1 MSGNETMLIGYQVAP
16 VNDSIRVCSQL
27 LRSKERGRNGLIVV
41 TGSLHI
47 VSSVL
52 ASVYKQ

>member
-1 MSGNETMLIGYQVAP
+1 MSDNETMLIGYQVAP

-27 LRSKERGRNGLIVV
+27 LQSKEQDQNGLIAV

-47 VSSVL
+47 VSSLL
-52 ASVYKQ
+52 AAVYK